1 MCAQRPLLIEH
12 ADGHRDDR
20 DHHRGQ
26 TGRLPDAGQLMVD
39 HQGHAEK
46 AEPEARR
53 RAPVDPFADEADRQ
67 SGGNERLGPHH
78 QRRDPGLDPEV
89 ERDPHAA
96 EPHPVQQ
103 QADHRHVHVVEP
115 RACPRSTQ
123 SNCGNRE
130 QRRGGCEAQ
139 GEEPHRPRVRHRD
152 RDHQVAGAPQEHEQ
166 RREQGR
172 SIHLHLLPSRDADF
186 TGAGSAVPVPR
197 PRHAAAGRVAGI
209 RESRAILRHCA
220 RDFTDEGR
228 AAWRPI
234 ASCV

>member
-1 MCAQRPLLIEH
+1 MVIETTATTTAARP
-12 ADGHRDDR
+12 
-20 DHHRGQ
+20 
-26 TGRLPDAGQLMVD
+26 AGSPTPASLWWITRVTPRKPSPRP
-39 HQGHAEK
+39 A
-46 AEPEARR
+46 AARR
-53 RAPVDPFADEADRQ
+53 SIRSPMRQIASPAVMSGWVPITSAATPVSTPRSSATHTPPR
-67 SGGNERLGPHH
+67 PI
-78 QRRDPGLDPEV
+78 PW
-89 ERDPHAA
+89 
-96 EPHPVQQ
+96 QQ

-115 RACPRSTQ
+115 PACPRGTQ

-172 SIHLHLLPSRDADF
+172 SIHLHLLSSRAADF

-234 ASCV
+234 TSCV